1 MTATWARKYSQQRD
15 LSLIGKAL
23 GHSGTQ
29 VTERYARV
37 VDQEIVEMLNQLPE
51 ITGSPATSRD

>member
-1 MTATWARKYSQQRD
+1 MGQKRRD

-37 VDQEIVEMLNQLPE
+37 VDQEIVEMLNQLPDITR
-51 ITGSPATSRD
+51 ITGRCRD